1 MKRKKLVTVATA
13 ICSLLMSSTVFAG
26 TWQTGT
32 GENQGKWWYDNG
44 NGSYTSNGW
53 QWIDGNG
60 DGTAE
65 CYYFDYNGWLLTNTT
80 TPDGYTVNGDGAWV
94 ENGTI
99 QSKKV
104 MNDNEP
110 TQNMAG
116 KYAYYKT
123 QLYVKNEATQSY
135 ELYAETP
142 VHEERDYT
150 GYDAVLDER
159 YELGVG
165 GDFSCFVEIKNAENG
180 NIECIEDT
188 FGDCYIYELQENDW
202 IYIGTR
208 NAVTNEITNF
218 KGGLKGDI
226 IEFDQDTFSLI
237 NRYTGRL
244 INEGHPMNEL
254 AGKELMEKTVFK
266 KYES

>member
-13 ICSLLMSSTVFAG
+13 ICSLLMLSTVFAG

-53 QWIDGNG
+53 QWIDGNN

-65 CYYFDYNGWLLTNTT
+65 CYYFDNNGWLLTNTT
-80 TPDGYTVNGDGAWV
+80 TPDGYSVNADGAWV

-165 GDFSCFVEIKNAENG
+165 GDFSCFIEIKNAENG
-180 NIECIEDT
+180 TIEYIDDIY
-188 FGDCYIYELQENDW
+188 GDYIYELQGNEW
-202 IYIGTR
+202 IRIGNR
-208 NAVTNEITNF
+208 NIDTKEITIYEEAV
-218 KGGLKGDI
+218 KWGI
-226 IEFDQDTFSLI
+226 IGFEQDAFSLI
-237 NRYTGRL
+237 NKYTGKL

-266 KYES
+266 RYES

>member
-44 NGSYTSNGW
+44 NGSYTRNGW
-53 QWIDGNG
+53 QWIDGNN

-65 CYYFDYNGWLLTNTT
+65 SYYFDENGWLLTNTT
-80 TPDGYTVNGDGAWV
+80 TPDGYPVNGDGAWV

-110 TQNMAG
+110 TQNIAG

-135 ELYAETP
+135 ELYAETSA
-142 VHEERDYT
+142 HEGTDFSDY
-150 GYDAVLDER
+150 GNLSDER
-159 YELGVG
+159 YKKLGAAADIG
-165 GDFSCFVEIKNAENG
+165 CLVEIKNEGENKIRYT
-180 NIECIEDT
+180 NDNLEDI
-188 FGDCYIYELQENDW
+188 IYELQGNVWFPVYGNEFTPTIVFENNSVAQV
-202 IYIGTR
+202 Y
-208 NAVTNEITNF
+208 E
-218 KGGLKGDI
+218 
-226 IEFDQDTFSLI
+226 
-237 NRYTGRL
+237 YTGIER
-244 INEGHPMNEL
+244 EEEHPLVHLNNL
-254 AGKELMEKTVFK
+254 AGKELIQKEIFK
-266 KYES
+266 KY